1 MPDRVGAPTRQLL
14 LYTAIL
20 QLSLV
25 NGQEKRFFFFLN
37 VSYIY
42 SVFLCYYSTT
52 SYHRA
57 DMAMNST

>member
-25 NGQEKRFFFFLN
+25 NGQEKRFFFVN
-37 VSYIY
+37 VSSIY
-42 SVFLCYYSTT
+42 SVFL
-52 SYHRA
+52 A
-57 DMAMNST
+57 

>member
-25 NGQEKRFFFFLN
+25 NGQEKRFIFFVN
-37 VSYIY
+37 VSSIY
-42 SVFLCYYSTT
+42 SVFL
-52 SYHRA
+52 A
-57 DMAMNST
+57 